1 VQCPMSKDKVRPS
14 SLEHVAMRPADR
26 NLPYLIVKHQEIVKH
41 QDFVPLGFLVARLK
55 LFAPLE
61 CYRGAKTILSS
72 VGRPLVGEGFFVRK
86 DTPR

>member
-1 VQCPMSKDKVRPS
+1 VQCPMSKDNVRPS

-26 NLPYLIVKHQEIVKH
+26 NLPYLIVKH

-61 CYRGAKTILSS
+61 CYRGAKTFLSS